1 MRRYRKKPAQS
12 SYGIFSL
19 WHLCDA
25 IEIIEIYAGAEFL
38 ASRNG
43 NLPILVTATKYSTVK
58 GRGHVTAHLLT
69 GSFLTAELTSA
80 SPYGLVLHRRTF
92 LWAQFSLSY
101 LKLQMYNNKWQADR
115 NATYPC
121 ASYPRIYF
129 RGRLAGKLKIPDLGR
144 SAESMRGHGVTNI
157 EPVCNVFL
165 DVWL

>member
-1 MRRYRKKPAQS
+1 M
-12 SYGIFSL
+12 
-19 WHLCDA
+19 
-25 IEIIEIYAGAEFL
+25 EIYLYDGQ
-38 ASRNG
+38 
-43 NLPILVTATKYSTVK
+43 VTATKYSTVK

-92 LWAQFSLSY
+92 LWAQFSLLSY

-129 RGRLAGKLKIPDLGR
+129 RGRLTETRLTRAPLIPESISVAGWP
-144 SAESMRGHGVTNI
+144 AN
-157 EPVCNVFL
+157 
-165 DVWL
+165 